1 MIFLL
6 ISKINPT
13 QMKKYIFLFFIAVL
27 SIFNTG
33 FSQISGVVFR
43 DLNNNGV
50 KDNSATFNE
59 PLVTGITVNVY
70 NNSNTLVATVAC
82 TSNTATSYSFS
93 AGLVSFPGNYRIEFI
108 NTALGDYPSFVGTGN
123 NTNVQF
129 INAASSAVNY
139 AIQNPNDYSQNNPLI
154 VTNSYVE
161 GDAAATP
168 EKQVL
173 VSLPYTAS
181 GTTAVHNMEANH
193 VQLGATWG
201 LSYHKKTKTLF
212 AAAYQKRHTS
222 YGSGNSTGVIYKLPN
237 PADGSTAD
245 VSIFLDL
252 NVLYGSNIAG
262 DNPHP
267 NAITDFKSDDASYGL
282 SGKISIGGID
292 LSEDEKHLWVVNLN
306 DRQLYKVPVGPN
318 LEAPTS
324 AAQVTTYPLYNKCD
338 CNGVGGLDGV
348 ADTDLRPF
356 AVKAYRG
363 KVYVGMVCTALST
376 PNDFTKLNAYVFSFD
391 PSTGVFTQVLTFP
404 LTYNRGSGNSAVGW
418 YVTPIPGGYGGI
430 NTANWRPWDDTYSRD
445 ELSWYDNSF
454 KEGGYPQPMLTDIE
468 IDAAGNMHLGLRDR
482 FGDMVGDGV
491 NEPGTNNRIDFD
503 AVGDILKANPSG
515 GNWVL
520 NITTAT
526 AGTEFYASDNYNTS
540 HDETSNGGLAHLQG
554 TTDIVNTVMDPVSNI
569 SFGLDFANTATGA
582 LPRSYQIYRR
592 KNGNSNNDVY
602 FAKSNGNGDVEFLC
616 DFQPIQIGNRIWF
629 DTNGNGIQDAGEAGI
644 NGVMVQLVSPG
655 PDGIFGNA
663 NDVIVATT
671 TTATINNQP
680 GSYFFS
686 ALAIQDARKPNSWIG
701 VNNILPGYD
710 YQIRILNAV
719 GGSQQ
724 APLVNYQV
732 TQTDI
737 NTNTNDGID
746 NDAAPIGTSAIV
758 QFNTNNINHSFD
770 IGFVNNIILAAASIK
785 LNATL
790 SNEDVILSWQTLNET
805 NTAHFEIETS
815 TDNQNF
821 KTTGNTIPASVNS
834 AAAKSYSFTH
844 NISGVRLSGIL
855 YYRIKLYNANGT
867 HQYSNT
873 ATIKLTGTGI
883 KVWPN
888 PFAEVIQ
895 ISIESSNASTAQLR
909 FIDASGRIIL
919 NQTHKIVKGIN
930 QLNIQQLHK
939 LSKGNYV
946 LEMLQQNRET
956 IRFKLIK

>member
-1 MIFLL
+1 
-6 ISKINPT
+6 
-13 QMKKYIFLFFIAVL
+13 MKKCFLLFFITVL
-27 SIFNTG
+27 SISNTV
-33 FSQISGVVFR
+33 FAQISGLIFR
-43 DLNNNGV
+43 DINGNGI
-50 KDNSATFNE
+50 KDHTATFNE

-70 NNSNTLVATVAC
+70 NHSNTLVASAASTA
-82 TSNTATSYSFS
+82 NTPTSYSFN
-93 AGLVSFPGNYRIEFI
+93 AGLVSFPGSYRIEFI
-108 NTALGDYPSFVGTGN
+108 GAASGDYPSFAGSGN

-129 INAASSAVNY
+129 VQAASSTVNY
-139 AIQNPNDYSQNNPLI
+139 AIQNPNDYSQTNPTI

-168 EKQVL
+168 AKQVL

-181 GTTAVHNMEANH
+181 GATAVHNMEASH

-201 LSYHKKTKTLF
+201 LAYHRKTRTLF
-212 AAAYQKRHTS
+212 ASAYQKRHTS

-245 VSIFLDL
+245 VSVFLDL

-262 DNPHP
+262 ANPHP
-267 NAITDFKSDDASYGL
+267 NATTDFKTDETSFGL
-282 SGKISIGGID
+282 TGKISIGGID

-318 LEAPTS
+318 LEAPTTV
-324 AAQVTTYPLYNKCD
+324 AQITTYPLYNKCD
-338 CNGVGGLDGV
+338 CNGIGGLDGV

-363 KVYVGMVCTALST
+363 KVYVGMVCSAIST
-376 PNDFTKLNAYVFSFD
+376 PNDFTKLNAYVFSFE

-404 LTYNRGSGNSAVGW
+404 LTYNRGTGNSAVGW
-418 YVTPIPGGYGGI
+418 YVTPIPGGYGGS

-445 ELSWYDNSF
+445 ELSWYDNAY

-468 IDAAGNMHLGLRDR
+468 IDATGNMHLGLRDR

-491 NEPGTNNRIDFD
+491 NEPGSTNKLDFD
-503 AVGDILKANPSG
+503 AVGDILKASPSG
-515 GNWVL
+515 GNWAL
-520 NITTAT
+520 NVTTAT
-526 AGTEFYASDNYNTS
+526 AGTEFYALDNYNTY
-540 HDETSNGGLAHLQG
+540 HAETSNGGLAHLQG

-592 KNGNSNNDVY
+592 SSGNSNNDVY

-629 DTNGNGIQDAGEAGI
+629 DKNGNGIQDADEAGI

-663 NDVIVATT
+663 NDVVVATT
-671 TTATINNQP
+671 TTATVNGQD

-686 ALAIQDARKPNSWIG
+686 TLAIQDGRKPSSWLG

-710 YQIRILNAV
+710 YQIRILNAL

-724 APLVNYQV
+724 APLVGYQV
-732 TQTDI
+732 AQTDI
-737 NTNTNDGID
+737 NTNTKDNID

-758 QFNTNNINHSFD
+758 EFNTNNINHSYD
-770 IGFVNNIILAAASIK
+770 IGFVNNAILAAASLK

-790 SNEDVILSWQTLNET
+790 SNEDVRLSWQTLNEI
-805 NTAHFEIETS
+805 NTAYFEVEIS

-821 KTTGNTIPASVNS
+821 KKTGNSIPASVNS
-834 AAAKSYSFTH
+834 FAAKSYLFTE
-844 NISGVRLSGIL
+844 NISNTQHKGVL

-873 ATIKLTGTGI
+873 ATVKLTGNSI

-888 PFAEVIQ
+888 PFAEILQV
-895 ISIESSNASTAQLR
+895 SIESTQAATVEIRLN
-909 FIDASGRIIL
+909 DASGRL
-919 NQTHKIVKGIN
+919 MLSQTHKVVKGLN
-930 QLNIQQLHK
+930 QLNLSQLNK
-939 LSKGNYV
+939 LTRGSYV
-946 LEMLQQNRET
+946 LEVIGNHGET
-956 IRFKLIK
+956 KRYKLIK